1 MILHKTSLGTFRK
14 FVPITKID
22 VSRREVYGVVTA
34 EVPDK
39 DNEVCDYASTK
50 PEYMKW
56 SADIAK
62 ASNGKNI
69 GNLREM
75 HGLSAVGAGKALDFD
90 DSAKL
95 VRMGFRVVDDNAW
108 KKCMEGVYTG
118 FSQGGSYVKTWKA
131 DGFTHY
137 TARPS
142 EISLVD
148 NPCLSTATFE
158 FIRAD
163 GSSEMRK
170 FAVPV
175 PQKDEEATEVLEPKD
190 EKEEK
195 LAEKAEGITD
205 EGGHVCSEC
214 GQTIAPKEVKK
225 EETVGVIE
233 PELEGS
239 PEGEETEEE
248 TESPEEKDEELIEGE
263 ELVDEDLEECSGV
276 AKGGPG
282 SGPRPGHASAQAKQ
296 HFNVWAAKD
305 RDNSIRHNTMLN
317 AGFKLQ
323 HADENSVTYG
333 HPTAS
338 GTHEVS
344 FNRKNGEWT
353 HTKDELAWNKDR
365 AHSEPTG
372 NRETVRGKDLDG
384 DNGLANRLRST
395 GAVRIRSRK
404 FEEISDLDKVNVQP
418 FKSPVNGQFSYT
430 PDEICGEIQYH
441 NNMARASMLANEICL
456 SEAHQIMA
464 CMWEDRGVA
473 VMPPSNPELIA
484 FDPNEVTDLLESVNL
499 PAAVYKTDA
508 LQDLIKSATIEVES
522 LLQSVGM

>member
-62 ASNGKNI
+62 ASNGKNM

-95 VRMGFRVVDDNAW
+95 VRMGFRVVDDQAW

-118 FSQGGSYVKTWKA
+118 FSQGGSYVKTWKQ
-131 DGFTHY
+131 DGMTHY

-142 EISLVD
+142 EVSLVD

-170 FAVPV
+170 FAASVL
-175 PQKDEEATEVLEPKD
+175 QKDGVLEDVDGPKD

-195 LAEKAEGITD
+195 PAEKAEGITD

-225 EETVGVIE
+225 EETVVVIE
-233 PELEGS
+233 PEPEGS
-239 PEGEETEEE
+239 PEGEVIEEE
-248 TESPEEKDEELIEGE
+248 IETPEEKNKESVEGE
-263 ELVDEDLEECSGV
+263 EPVDEDLEECSGV
-276 AKGGPG
+276 AK
-282 SGPRPGHASAQAKQ
+282 
-296 HFNVWAAKD
+296 
-305 RDNSIRHNTMLN
+305 
-317 AGFKLQ
+317 
-323 HADENSVTYG
+323 
-333 HPTAS
+333 
-338 GTHEVS
+338 
-344 FNRKNGEWT
+344 
-353 HTKDELAWNKDR
+353 
-365 AHSEPTG
+365 
-372 NRETVRGKDLDG
+372 
-384 DNGLANRLRST
+384 
-395 GAVRIRSRK
+395 
-404 FEEISDLDKVNVQP
+404 VNVQA
-418 FKSPVNGQFSYT
+418 FKSPVTGKFSYT

-441 NNMARASMLANEICL
+441 NNMARASMLANEMSL

-464 CMWEDRGVA
+464 CMWEDRGA
-473 VMPPSNPELIA
+473 AAMPPSNPEVIA

-499 PAAVYKTDA
+499 PAAVYKIDP
-508 LQDLIKSATIEVES
+508 LQELTKSATIEVES